1 LKSFYK
7 RIRSILKAKME
18 FQQDNSYVFYSA
30 LRSEMVYLFGPLVA
44 SSWIRDN
51 CVEIVYVDGR
61 NEQVLLPFS
70 NHMMIDGGGMEE
82 EKENEEEEQQ
92 QPNEEEEEEQV
103 EVPHPV
109 TPQPQPNQDEEDH
122 TDNEYND
129 EEPIDEYNIIEP

>member
-1 LKSFYK
+1 
-7 RIRSILKAKME
+7 ME

-30 LRSEMVYLFGPLVA
+30 LRGEMVYLFGPLVA
-44 SSWIRDN
+44 SSWTRNN

-70 NHMMIDGGGMEE
+70 NHMMIDDGGGMEE

-92 QPNEEEEEEQV
+92 EEEQV

-109 TPQPQPNQDEEDH
+109 TPQPQPNNDDEDN
-122 TDNEYND
+122 TDNEFND
-129 EEPIDEYNIIEP
+129 EEPNEEYNVIEP